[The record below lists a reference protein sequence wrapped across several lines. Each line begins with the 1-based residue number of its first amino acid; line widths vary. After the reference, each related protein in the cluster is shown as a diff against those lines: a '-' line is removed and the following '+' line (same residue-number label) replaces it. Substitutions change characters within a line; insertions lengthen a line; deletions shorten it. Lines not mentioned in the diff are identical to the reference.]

1 MPPKKGLVAAPPN
14 LYLYRIV
21 TDTNAAPN
29 VADGYLTLTIC
40 KQDIRRSAK
49 VGDYVLAL
57 VAQSNEAMKL
67 LKPSVEDAKF
77 LAAYLF
83 RVDETVDMKRY
94 DAWCSSH
101 APHKLCTADFF
112 EGNAQYN
119 KNGVQRLGPHKKEYI
134 QKNLSGCNSLVSTH
148 FAAWTSRSPARL
160 TKEEFAAMEITEEKI
175 NGLAQ
180 GYRKIPLPN
189 TSMADFLINKWR
201 GANPGSVASAAN
213 ASANAANAGAGPAA
227 APSAELAPRATLF
240 SNKEFAELEAAFH
253 GLNAS
258 GSKGGKRKTR
268 KNKNRRG
275 SI

>member
-94 DAWCSSH
+94 DAWCSIH
-101 APHKLCTADFF
+101 APHKLCTNDFF

-119 KNGVQRLGPHKKEYI
+119 ENGKQRPGPHGKAYI
-134 QKNLSGCNSLVSTH
+134 EKNLSGCNSLVSTY
-148 FAAWTSRSPARL
+148 FAAWTSRSPRRL
-160 TKEEFAAMEITEEKI
+160 TLEEFAAMGITEEKV

-180 GYRKIPLPN
+180 GYRKIPLPDK
-189 TSMADFLINKWR
+189 SMADFLIDNWR
-201 GANPGSVASAAN
+201 GTHHGSLVSAASAAS
-213 ASANAANAGAGPAA
+213 ASAAAANAGPAGAGAGPAA
-227 APSAELAPRATLF
+227 APSA
-240 SNKEFAELEAAFH
+240 AAA
-253 GLNAS
+253 AS

-268 KNKNRRG
+268 RNRHRRG